1 MNIFFD
7 LDGTLID
14 SKTRLYLLFSYLN
27 PEIKIGYS
35 EYWNLKKSKISHNE
49 ILINMY
55 KYSEEQFSIFS
66 GLWMDCIE
74 KDEWLKYDIPFENT
88 TKTLLHLSHK
98 NNLILVTARQFPGQ
112 VKKQL
117 TQFGWSDLFSKILVT
132 EQKTEKYKLI
142 QSLKLP
148 LSENDLII
156 GDTGKDIQ
164 TGKKLG
170 IKTVAVTTGFLNEQS
185 LNSYQPDLIIKN
197 VNELITYEHP
207 LFKF

>member
-1 MNIFFD
+1 VNIFFD

>member
-14 SKTRLYLLFSYLN
+14 SKTRLYLLFSHLN
-27 PEIKIGYS
+27 PNIKIS
-35 EYWNLKKSKISHNE
+35 FTEYWNLKMSKISHNE
-49 ILINMY
+49 ILINMF
-55 KYSEEQFSIFS
+55 KYSEEQFFNFN
-66 GLWMDCIE
+66 GLWMKSIE
-74 KDEWLKYDIPFENT
+74 EDEWLKYDIPFENV
-88 TKTLLHLSHK
+88 TKTLLHLSNN

-117 TQFGWSDLFSKILVT
+117 IQFGWSNLFSKILVT
-132 EQKTEKYKLI
+132 EQKIEKHELI
-142 QSLKLP
+142 ESLKLP

-170 IKTVAVTTGFLNEQS
+170 LKSIAVTTGFLNEQC
-185 LNSYQPDLIIKN
+185 LKSYQPDLIIKN
-197 VNELITYEHP
+197 VNQLITYEHP